1 MPNLKKKKQHVT
13 IDQMELS
20 LWIRHVRY
28 IFALLLTAEVLEAK
42 RHADRE
48 ELNKLKEQL
57 LISFKDQMELR
68 KSLMELNNATME
80 ISLETNRNQLVIS
93 E

>member
-1 MPNLKKKKQHVT
+1 M
-13 IDQMELS
+13 I
-20 LWIRHVRY
+20 
-28 IFALLLTAEVLEAK
+28 ALYLFFHYGTAEVMEAK
-42 RHADRE
+42 RNADRE
-48 ELNKLKEQL
+48 DLNKLKEQL

-80 ISLETNRNQLVIS
+80 ISLETNRNQKIIS

>member
-1 MPNLKKKKQHVT
+1 M
-13 IDQMELS
+13 
-20 LWIRHVRY
+20 
-28 IFALLLTAEVLEAK
+28 EAK

-80 ISLETNRNQLVIS
+80 ISLETNRNQMIIS